1 MQTITIDGYLL
12 SIDIAK
18 EVSDFDWR
26 RARWSEEKLIAAS
39 PFRDDA
45 RPSFFVDLTTGGW
58 ADSGADDEEF
68 RAGNLAKLLSF
79 LRNETYEESLEYLI
93 ELYGKKKEQ
102 TDRYIEIPSITLRE
116 KDFRIEL
123 PESTLEP
130 YHFRHPYLDRR
141 GINER
146 TQRFAGIGYDRGSQA
161 ITIPWRHPDGKLA
174 NIKFRKVSGKL
185 FWYEKGAA
193 PVRTLVYGIDK
204 VYKHELK
211 EVVVCEAEIDA
222 LSWYS
227 SGKPAIALGGTTV
240 TEKQLEIIRKSP
252 IEELTLAMD
261 NDSPGKLM
269 EGKLTEGL
277 SGYVSL
283 NKVEIP
289 SDYKDSNEALT
300 GGIDLKKLKTF
311 ILRWV

>member
-1 MQTITIDGYLL
+1 
-12 SIDIAK
+12 
-18 EVSDFDWR
+18 
-26 RARWSEEKLIAAS
+26 
-39 PFRDDA
+39 
-45 RPSFFVDLTTGGW
+45 
-58 ADSGADDEEF
+58 
-68 RAGNLAKLLSF
+68 
-79 LRNETYEESLEYLI
+79 
-93 ELYGKKKEQ
+93 
-102 TDRYIEIPSITLRE
+102 
-116 KDFRIEL
+116 
-123 PESTLEP
+123 
-130 YHFRHPYLDRR
+130 
-141 GINER
+141 
-146 TQRFAGIGYDRGSQA
+146 
-161 ITIPWRHPDGKLA
+161 PDGKLA

-269 EGKLTEGL
+269 EGKL
-277 SGYVSL
+277 
-283 NKVEIP
+283 
-289 SDYKDSNEALT
+289 
-300 GGIDLKKLKTF
+300 
-311 ILRWV
+311 